1 LKIIKL
7 DTINS
12 TNSFLKEMSQNGACD
27 NFTVVV
33 AKHQTDG
40 KGQIDKKWITES
52 GKNLTFSLL
61 FSDNLLIINQKYINL
76 AVSLAIYETLKKI
89 KVPNLSIKWPNDIM
103 TDTQKIAGILIETF
117 IRGQYIHKAII
128 GIGLNVNQET
138 FPNELNR
145 ATSLKLVTN
154 KEFDLDAVLV
164 DLLSALKEKLA
175 VVTQKNFSKLEAA
188 YGKALY
194 MKNVTTDF
202 RDNHGKVF
210 TGKITGISKTG
221 NLLIEDS
228 DQQTL
233 EFGIK
238 EIKFA

>member
-1 LKIIKL
+1 
-7 DTINS
+7 
-12 TNSFLKEMSQNGACD
+12 MSQNGASE

-61 FSDNLLIINQKYINL
+61 YVDNLLILNQKYINL
-76 AVSLAIYETLKKI
+76 AVSLAIYETLDEL

-103 TDTQKIAGILIETF
+103 TGTQKIAGILIETL

-128 GIGLNVNQET
+128 GIGLNVNQDT
-138 FPNELNR
+138 FPNELHR

-154 KEFDLDAVLV
+154 KEHQLDSVLM
-164 DLLSALKEKLA
+164 DLLLKLSEKLA
-175 VVTQKNFSKLEAA
+175 IVTEKNYPKLEAA
-188 YGKALY
+188 YDKALY

-202 RDNHGKVF
+202 RDNKGRVF

-228 DQQTL
+228 NQQTL